1 MFQQHHLD
9 SLVENGIPE
18 ENIQNITKSDSSFTP
33 IFVDHHLLLP
43 DTNFNGHCLINNIY
57 IP

>member
-1 MFQQHHLD
+1 M
-9 SLVENGIPE
+9 ENGIPE